1 MRRLIPSI
9 KYFIFLKSRPLLKWH
24 YKGSEKFC
32 PVCESHVSK
41 FLPFG
46 VTRRENA
53 RCLVCHSLERHR
65 LVWIFLRDWTDLF
78 DGKIKK
84 MLHIAPEREFEH
96 RFKNVNGL
104 EYLSADLSPSNA
116 MIQMDITNIQF
127 PENFFDVIY
136 CSHVFEHI
144 PDDKKAM
151 REILRV
157 LHPNGWAL
165 LQVPITA
172 EKTIE
177 DPSIRDPMER
187 LQRFGQ
193 KDHIRRYG
201 PDYPDRLKESG
212 FFVEKLPAATVVDER
227 ELDRFGIVLSESI
240 FFCTKTENYS
250 MEGIAG
256 HSHSPKIV

>member
-9 KYFIFLKSRPLLKWH
+9 KYFIFLKSRPVLKWY
-24 YKGSEKFC
+24 YKGIDKFC
-32 PVCESHVSK
+32 PVCESHLSK
-41 FLPFG
+41 FFPFG

-53 RCLVCHSLERHR
+53 RCPVCHSLERHR
-65 LVWIFLRDWTDLF
+65 LVWIFLREWSDLF
-78 DGKIKK
+78 DGKSKK

-96 RFKNVNGL
+96 RFKRIKNL
-104 EYLSADLSPSNA
+104 EYLSADLHPYDA

-127 PENFFDVIY
+127 PDNCFDVIY

-151 REILRV
+151 REVLRV
-157 LHPNGWAL
+157 LHPDGWAL

-177 DPSIRDPMER
+177 DPSITDPVER
-187 LQRFGQ
+187 QLKFGQ
-193 KDHIRRYG
+193 EDHVRRYG
-201 PDYPDRLKESG
+201 LDYVDRLKESG
-212 FFVEKLPAATVVDER
+212 FFVEELPSATVVDES
-227 ELDRFGIVLSESI
+227 ELDRFGTGLSESI

-250 MEGIAG
+250 MKGIATG
-256 HSHSPKIV
+256 GRHLT